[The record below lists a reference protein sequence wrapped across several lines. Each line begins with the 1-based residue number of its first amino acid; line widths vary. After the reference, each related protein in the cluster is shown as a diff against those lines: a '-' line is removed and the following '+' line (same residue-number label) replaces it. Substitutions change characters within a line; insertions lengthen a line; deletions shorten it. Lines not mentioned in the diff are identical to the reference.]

1 MRAYERLLSYVRIDT
16 SSSEESDT
24 VPSTSG
30 QFDLAKLL
38 AQEMKDI
45 GIQDARVD
53 EHCYVYGTLP
63 ATEGLEDKPRL
74 GLIAHLDTSPDF
86 NGKDV
91 NPQIIADYNGGD
103 IPLKNGY
110 VISPDMFPHLK
121 NLKGRTLITG
131 DGTSLLGGDDKAGVA
146 VIMTLA
152 EDLIEQGL
160 PHGKISIAFTPDEE
174 ICHGA
179 SLLDLE
185 AFGADYAYT
194 VDGGPANEIEYE
206 NFNAGRALFAIAGKS
221 VHPGEAKNKMVNAAL
236 VAAEIIS
243 MLPAAETPAHT
254 DGREGF
260 YHLTSLKGD
269 VEKASLT
276 FIIRDH
282 SASIYES
289 RIKTLRM
296 IEKVLNEKYGEG
308 TVGLTVKEEYRNMR
322 EKIQPCMH
330 LIDNAKEAIK
340 EAGMNPVEV
349 PIRGGTDGAQ
359 LSFRGLP
366 CPNLGAGGYAF
377 HGPYEHVTV
386 EGMDETVAVLKGI
399 IQRYAEF

>member
-1 MRAYERLLSYVRIDT
+1 MKAYERLLNYVRIDT

-24 VPSTSG
+24 VPSTKR
-30 QFDLAKLL
+30 QFDLARMLVE
-38 AQEMKDI
+38 EMKDL
-45 GIQDARVD
+45 GIEDARVD
-53 EHCYVYGTLP
+53 HHCYVYGTLP
-63 ATEGLEDKPRL
+63 ATEGMEDKARL

-91 NPQIIADYNGGD
+91 NPQIHENYDGGD

-121 NLKGRTLITG
+121 TLKGRTLITA
-131 DGTSLLGGDDKAGVA
+131 DGTSLLGGDDKAGIA

-152 EDLIEQGL
+152 EELLEEGL

-174 ICHGA
+174 IGHGA
-179 SLLDLE
+179 GLLDLE

-194 VDGGPANEIEYE
+194 VDGGPVNEIEYE
-206 NFNAGRALFAIAGKS
+206 NFNAGRARFKIVGKS

-236 VAAEIIS
+236 IAAEIVS

-254 DGREGF
+254 EGKEGF
-260 YHLTSLKGD
+260 YHLTSMQGD
-269 VEKASLT
+269 VDKASMT

-282 SASIYES
+282 SASNYES
-289 RIKTLRM
+289 RINTLRM
-296 IEKVLNEKYGEG
+296 IEKILNEKYGQG
-308 TVGLTVKEEYRNMR
+308 TVSLTVKEEYRNML
-322 EKIQPCMH
+322 EKILPCMH
-330 LIDNAKEAIK
+330 LIDHAKEAII
-340 EAGMNPVEV
+340 EAGMTPVEV
-349 PIRGGTDGAQ
+349 PIRGGTDGSQ

-377 HGPYEHVTV
+377 HGPYEHVTA
-386 EGMDETVAVLKGI
+386 EGMDEAVSVLKGI
-399 IQRYAEF
+399 TARYAAF